1 MPEVFLPPPVELRSD
16 AVTRE
21 TIDVVDGLERVMG
34 DRGLYSRM
42 LRRFRDDY
50 REGALPI
57 RLAVAS
63 GDLAGA
69 HRIVHSLKGAAGM
82 IGARRLHE
90 RATQLE
96 ESMRTESPDLRE
108 KLASLITEFARVIQL
123 LEVLLDGCPPSG
135 IEVHVP
141 SRLLL
146 NDAALSGRLLE
157 LVANRDGGAVDLLE
171 ESGASLRVILGD
183 ETLGRVR
190 TALNHFDYDGALE
203 ALGETMAGHGI

>member
-57 RLAVAS
+57 RLAAAS

-135 IEVHVP
+135 VEVHLP
-141 SRLLL
+141 SRPLLD
-146 NDAALSGRLLE
+146 DAALSGRLLE

-203 ALGETMAGHGI
+203 ALGETTAGHGI

>member
-1 MPEVFLPPPVELRSD
+1 MPEVSPPAPVELRSD

-34 DRGLYSRM
+34 NRPLYSRM

-57 RLAVAS
+57 RLAVAT
-63 GDLAGA
+63 GDLAAA
-69 HRIVHSLKGAAGM
+69 HRIVHTLKGAAGM
-82 IGARRLHE
+82 IGAHRLFDL
-90 RATQLE
+90 ASQLE
-96 ESMRTESPDLRE
+96 ESLRTQSLDLRE

-123 LEVLLDGCPPSG
+123 LEVLLDGRPPSG
-135 IEVHVP
+135 VEVHVP
-141 SRLLL
+141 SRPLL

-157 LVANRDGGAVDLLE
+157 LVANRDGGAVDLLDA
-171 ESGASLRVILGD
+171 SGASLRVILGD

-190 TALNHFDYDGALE
+190 AALEQFDYEGALE
-203 ALGETMAGHGI
+203 ALGETAIGHGI

>member
-1 MPEVFLPPPVELRSD
+1 MPEVSLPPPAELRSD

-135 IEVHVP
+135 VEVHVP

-146 NDAALSGRLLE
+146 DDAALSGRLLE